1 MTTDLVE
8 IEWSIMSS
16 LEMLF
21 RDPLQIVMYLVTLVI
36 LSPKLTLFVIILFP
50 ITGFIIAKIG
60 KSLKK
65 SSEKSQE
72 KLADIISVIDENIEG
87 LKVIKLFNRKKCL
100 IKDL

>member
-16 LEMLF
+16 LEMIF
-21 RDPLQIVMYLVTLVI
+21 RDPLQIIVYLITLI
-36 LSPKLTLFVIILFP
+36 LLSPQLTIFVVILFP

-65 SSEKSQE
+65 SSEKSQGKME
-72 KLADIISVIDENIEG
+72 V
-87 LKVIKLFNRKKCL
+87 
-100 IKDL
+100 

>member
-21 RDPLQIVMYLVTLVI
+21 RDPLQIVIYLVTLVI
-36 LSPKLTLFVIILFP
+36 LSPKLTLFVVILFP

-72 KLADIISVIDENIEG
+72 K
-87 LKVIKLFNRKKCL
+87 CL
-100 IKDL
+100 IFYLF

>member
-21 RDPLQIVMYLVTLVI
+21 LDPLQIVIYLVTLVI
-36 LSPKLTLFVIILFP
+36 LSPKLTLFVVILFP
-50 ITGFIIAKIG
+50 ITGIIIAKIG
-60 KSLKK
+60 KSLKS

-72 KLADIISVIDENIEG
+72 KLKQT
-87 LKVIKLFNRKKCL
+87 LYL
-100 IKDL
+100 